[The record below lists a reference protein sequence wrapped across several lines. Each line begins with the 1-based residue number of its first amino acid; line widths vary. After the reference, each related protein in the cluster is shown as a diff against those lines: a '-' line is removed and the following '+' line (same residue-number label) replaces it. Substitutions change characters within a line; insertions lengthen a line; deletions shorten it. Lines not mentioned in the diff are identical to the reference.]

1 MFVCTG
7 CAREALITI
16 RMRIAAKDI
25 VFRRCSRCEANSWQD
40 DAGDLTLA
48 EVLDLARAAR

>member
-1 MFVCTG
+1 
-7 CAREALITI
+7 
-16 RMRIAAKDI
+16 MRIAAKDI
-25 VFRRCSRCEANSWQD
+25 VFRRCSRCESNSWKD

>member
-1 MFVCTG
+1 
-7 CAREALITI
+7 
-16 RMRIAAKDI
+16 MRIAAKDI

-40 DAGDLTLA
+40 DGGDLTLA